1 MKPNIRSKEFE
12 SAVSVAQMRAS
23 DAYTIENF
31 VPSKELMYRAAMGI
45 YNAAEWTGKRVA
57 IVTGSGNN
65 GGDGYALAAILAER
79 GIYPTLYRV
88 SEKFS
93 EDGAYYYDKA
103 IALSISDRRFDQSS
117 HLDGYDIVVDCL
129 LGTGFSG
136 EPEGLYARAIE
147 RINKSGAYVISADIN
162 SGLDGDTG
170 EAVLAVKSDRT
181 VSIGFYKKGMFLASA
196 PEYIG
201 DLVNVDIGIVMV

>member
-1 MKPNIRSKEFE
+1 MKPSVHSKEFE
-12 SAVSVAQMRAS
+12 SAISVAEMRSA
-23 DAYTIENF
+23 DAYTIANL
-31 VPSKELMYRAAMGI
+31 VPSRELMYRAAMGI
-45 YNAAEWTGKRVA
+45 FGAAEWQGKHIA

-103 IALSISDRRFDQSS
+103 VTLSVSDRRFDESS
-117 HLDGYDIVVDCL
+117 HFDGYDIVVDCL
-129 LGTGFSG
+129 LGTGFAG
-136 EPEGLYARAIE
+136 EPAGLYARAIE
-147 RINKSGAYVISADIN
+147 MINKSGAFVISADIN
-162 SGLDGDTG
+162 SGLHGDTG
-170 EAVLAVKSDRT
+170 KAALAVKSDLT
-181 VSIGFYKKGMFLASA
+181 VSIGFYKKGMFLGNA

-201 DLVNVDIGIVMV
+201 DLVNVDIGIVLQ